1 MVHVSIALVLM
12 VDGVRRLIAI
22 TGFEFNPNLEFGN
35 GFFESGERGEKQE
48 ARSKMLCEFKGH
60 NV

>member
-12 VDGVRRLIAI
+12 VDVVRRLIAI

-35 GFFESGERGEKQE
+35 GFFESGERQG